1 MCDATDQNL
10 ADESQFIH
18 PNIVATVQKES
29 PSPEL
34 LSDLADLY
42 KIFGDSTRVQIL
54 SALRVHEMCVGDLA
68 GLLNMTLSAVSH
80 QLRALRA
87 NKLVKSRRD
96 GKIIFY
102 SLADAHVE
110 AILDM
115 GLEHLQ
121 EINCP
126 PHDPHCFEE

>member
-18 PNIVATVQKES
+18 PDIVTEVQKGS

-96 GKIIFY
+96 AQ
-102 SLADAHVE
+102 S
-110 AILDM
+110 
-115 GLEHLQ
+115 HLL
-121 EINCP
+121 P
-126 PHDPHCFEE
+126 PCR